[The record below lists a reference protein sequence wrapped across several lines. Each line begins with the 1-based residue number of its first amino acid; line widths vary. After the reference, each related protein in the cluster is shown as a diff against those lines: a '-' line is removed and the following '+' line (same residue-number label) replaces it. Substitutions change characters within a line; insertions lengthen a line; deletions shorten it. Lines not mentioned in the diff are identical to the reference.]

1 MKVFVIVVTYNGT
14 KWYDRC
20 FGSLI
25 ASSIPLD
32 ILAIDNASTDGT
44 CKYIRQHFSEV
55 TMMPQDKNLGFGQA
69 NNLGMKYALENDAD
83 YVFLLNQDAWV
94 EPATI
99 ENLISVQKSNPEYG
113 IISCIHLNPEQIK
126 IWQLNCICNDK
137 ITDPLLF
144 NDLYFNRLKDVYDT
158 QYVNAAAWLLPRK
171 TLETVGGFDPIF
183 FHYGEDDNY
192 INRVLY
198 HGMKIGI
205 CPKERIVHDM
215 RLDRPLY
222 DTREHE
228 ILTLIDYTNPKVQH
242 DIDRD
247 IRSHRIKALRSL
259 LRGRKEAFDA
269 HMTDYRL
276 LRKYRDAII
285 KSLAINQQKGLSW
298 LS

>member
-20 FGSLI
+20 FGSLLS
-25 ASSIPLD
+25 SSIPLE

-44 CKYIRQHFSEV
+44 CDYLRRFPQVKL
-55 TMMPQDKNLGFGQA
+55 MPQSKNLGFGQA
-69 NNLGMKYALENDAD
+69 NNLGMKYALGHEAD

-94 EPATI
+94 ETSTI
-99 ENLISVQKSNPEYG
+99 ENLISVHQSNTEYG
-113 IISCIHLNPEQIK
+113 IVSCIHLNPEQTK
-126 IWQLNCICNDK
+126 IWQLNCICNDG
-137 ITDPLLF
+137 ITDPMLF
-144 NDLYFNRLKDVYDT
+144 NDIYFGNPKDIYDT
-158 QYVNAAAWLLPRK
+158 RYVNAAAWLLPRK

-222 DTREHE
+222 DSREHE
-228 ILTLIDYTNPKVQH
+228 ILTLIDYTNPNTNH
-242 DIDRD
+242 DIDLD
-247 IRSHRIKALRSL
+247 IRDHRIKTLRST
-259 LRGRKEAFDA
+259 LRGRRAAAKA
-269 HMTDYRL
+269 HNADYRL
-276 LRKYRDAII
+276 LRKYRDAIV
-285 KSLAINQQKGLSW
+285 KSLAVNRQAGPNW
-298 LS
+298 LQ